1 MINLNVN
8 NETDPLKS
16 VLLGIANSSG
26 SIPALEDCYDP
37 NSLMHV
43 KAGSYPSEDD
53 MIYEM
58 RELESVF
65 ESYNVK
71 VYRPKLISNYNQ
83 IFARDIAFVI
93 EDKLFIPDIIK
104 ERNKEKDGIKYLLD
118 NFEKDEK
125 IIIPE
130 DISIEGGDIII
141 HNNYIFIGYSNDDKL
156 KVSRTSSKSIPFIQ
170 KHFPD
175 KKVLGF
181 DLVKDDNDPYNN
193 ILHLDCV
200 MQPVGKDNI
209 IIYEGGFKKKNELE
223 KLIEIFGENSII
235 KISKEEQYDGCSNLF
250 SINEKTI
257 ISDSTFTRLNKILTS
272 KGIKVEKVYYRE
284 ISKYGGLFRCSTL
297 PLNRI

>member
-1 MINLNVN
+1 MGLNIK
-8 NETDPLKS
+8 NETGKL
-16 VLLGIANSSG
+16 VTVVLGIAEDMG
-26 SIPALEDCYDP
+26 KPPSIEDCIDP
-37 NSLMHV
+37 KTKENLINNT
-43 KAGSYPSEDD
+43 YPKEEDC
-53 MIYEM
+53 IHEIENFNNILL
-58 RELESVF
+58 RNGVEVL
-65 ESYNVK
+65 
-71 VYRPKLISNYNQ
+71 RPNNIQDLNQ
-83 IFARDIAFVI
+83 IFTRDIAFVI

-130 DISIEGGDIII
+130 DINIEGGDIII
-141 HNNYIFIGYSNDDKL
+141 HNDYIFIGYSNDDKL
-156 KVSRTSSKSIPFIQ
+156 KVSRTSPKSIPFIQ
-170 KHFPD
+170 EHFPD

-223 KLIEIFGENSII
+223 KLIEIFGKNNII
-235 KISKEEQYDGCSNLF
+235 KISKEEQYEGCSNLF
-250 SINEKTI
+250 SINEKTV
-257 ISDSTFTRLNKILTS
+257 ISDSTFNRLNKILIS
-272 KGIKVEKVYYRE
+272 KGINVEKVYYRE

>member
-1 MINLNVN
+1 MGLNIK
-8 NETDPLKS
+8 NETGKL
-16 VLLGIANSSG
+16 VTVVLGIAEDMG
-26 SIPALEDCYDP
+26 KPPSIEECIDPKTKENLINNTYPKEGDCINEIENLNTILLRNGVEVLRP
-37 NSLMHV
+37 NNIQNL
-43 KAGSYPSEDD
+43 
-53 MIYEM
+53 
-58 RELESVF
+58 
-65 ESYNVK
+65 
-71 VYRPKLISNYNQ
+71 NQ
-83 IFARDIAFVI
+83 IFTRDIAFVI

-104 ERNKEKDGIKYLLD
+104 ERNKEKGGIKYLLD

-181 DLVKDDNDPYNN
+181 DLVKDDNDPYKN

-209 IIYEGGFKKKNELE
+209 IIYEGGFKKKDELE

-272 KGIKVEKVYYRE
+272 KGINVEKVYYRE

>member
-1 MINLNVN
+1 M
-8 NETDPLKS
+8 
-16 VLLGIANSSG
+16 
-26 SIPALEDCYDP
+26 
-37 NSLMHV
+37 
-43 KAGSYPSEDD
+43 
-53 MIYEM
+53 
-58 RELESVF
+58 
-65 ESYNVK
+65 
-71 VYRPKLISNYNQ
+71 
-83 IFARDIAFVI
+83 
-93 EDKLFIPDIIK
+93 FIPDIIK

-130 DISIEGGDIII
+130 DINIEGGDIII
-141 HNNYIFIGYSNDDKL
+141 HNDYIFIGYSNDDKL
-156 KVSRTSSKSIPFIQ
+156 KVSRTSPKSIPFIQ
-170 KHFPD
+170 EHFPD

-223 KLIEIFGENSII
+223 KLIEIFGKNNII
-235 KISKEEQYDGCSNLF
+235 KISKEEQYEGCSNLF
-250 SINEKTI
+250 SINEKTV
-257 ISDSTFTRLNKILTS
+257 ISDSTFIRLNKILIS
-272 KGIKVEKVYYRE
+272 KGINVEKVYYRE